1 MRAAAC
7 AGFRRVTPASAE
19 TLGTKG
25 CKDSAH
31 FRRVLFAR
39 FYPQAIMRRIANS
52 LHCGAATFPGF
63 ER

>member
-1 MRAAAC
+1 MRPTVC
-7 AGFRRVTPASAE
+7 AGIRRVTPASAE
-19 TLGTKG
+19 TLETKG
-25 CKDSAH
+25 CKDSANSG
-31 FRRVLFAR
+31 RILFAR